1 MYYNKFDPY
10 ILPSPSTITDG
21 KMTPQ
26 HAPFDGLVRRQTRQV
41 CIIYAAS
48 VISAGDIIRIW
59 VLAKT
64 SLNSLI

>member
-26 HAPFDGLVRRQTRQV
+26 HARLTGLLDGKQDK
-41 CIIYAAS
+41 YALYMRPVS
-48 VISAGDIIRIW
+48 SPRGILLESE
-59 VLAKT
+59 
-64 SLNSLI
+64 S